1 MKIDKLRFERIRVF
15 LFKILELFVYN
26 DNCLNCM
33 IKSIDFNY
41 RKKKL

>member
-1 MKIDKLRFERIRVF
+1 MKTDKSRSERTRVF
-15 LFKILELFVYN
+15 LLKILELFVYN

-33 IKSIDFNY
+33 IKSTDFNY